1 MFWQLLFWI
10 LMALWL
16 IGALI
21 NWPTTGTPAG
31 FRPLANNL
39 MLWVLL
45 FILGVFAI
53 KFPALP

>member
-16 IGALI
+16 IGALT
-21 NWPTTGTPAG
+21 NWPATGTPGG

-39 MLWVLL
+39 VLWVLL
-45 FILGVFAI
+45 FILGVFAV
-53 KFPALP
+53 KFPSLP